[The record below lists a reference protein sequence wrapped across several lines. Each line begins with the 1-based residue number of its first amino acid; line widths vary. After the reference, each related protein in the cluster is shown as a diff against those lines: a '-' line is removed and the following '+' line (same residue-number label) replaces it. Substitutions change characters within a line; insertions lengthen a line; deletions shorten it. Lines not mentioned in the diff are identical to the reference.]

1 MNPVTKVNGELPF
14 KEPEL
19 IVLTLEEAKL
29 VKKALAIAS
38 CPSFA
43 YSDTYFAFFKEM
55 EKRIKQVES
64 K

>member
-19 IVLTLEEAKL
+19 IVLTIEDAKTL
-29 VKKALAIAS
+29 DRLIKRVNDDIVLTGTESVSWMTLQVK
-38 CPSFA
+38 
-43 YSDTYFAFFKEM
+43 
-55 EKRIKQVES
+55 IKQAE